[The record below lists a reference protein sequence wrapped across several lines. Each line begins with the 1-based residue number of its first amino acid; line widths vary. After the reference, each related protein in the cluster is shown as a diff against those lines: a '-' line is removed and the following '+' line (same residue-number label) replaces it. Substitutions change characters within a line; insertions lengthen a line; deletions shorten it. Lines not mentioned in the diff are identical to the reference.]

1 MSNFLEGFMMVC
13 FALSWPA
20 SIWRSWKA
28 GSNSGKSLLFLLLI
42 LVGDIAGVSAKLLD
56 KQTGLFCVYCM
67 NTTLVATDVAIY
79 CRNHRLEE
87 QYK

>member
-1 MSNFLEGFMMVC
+1 MSSFLEGFMMVC

-28 GSNSGKSLLFLLLI
+28 KSNSGKSLLFLLLI
-42 LVGDIAGVSAKLLD
+42 LLGDIAGVLAKLLAN
-56 KQTGLFCVYCM
+56 QTGLFCVYCM

-79 CRNHRLEE
+79 YRNHRLEG
-87 QYK
+87 KNK